1 MNDRLNLSVDL
12 KRVCAWLLQGSDDL
26 VDSILVKDMKMYKDL
41 DVKIGRVEL
50 DKWLKMIKDR
60 VGGKEQAAER
70 ALTASV
76 ILAG

>member
-1 MNDRLNLSVDL
+1 MNEKHNLSVDL
-12 KRVCAWLLQGSDDL
+12 KRISAWIMQGRDGL